1 MSSVAVTSP
10 PMAEVES
17 GHVTRTLRALE
28 LIAARPV
35 TQSELAAGL
44 GVHARTARR
53 LLDRLVA
60 EGYAAA
66 SGEGGRPRYAAT
78 LKIMRLVGP
87 VLERS
92 DVVRV
97 AAPYVAD
104 LRSRTGESAHLSVP
118 REDGVLRVVRESD
131 ENVVTIKSRVGE
143 LVPFHSTATGK
154 ALLAHLPDVFE
165 RMRGGGLERR
175 TERTVVDPVDLL
187 VELATIRER
196 GYALDDREHAADLR
210 CAAAAVFDRTGAPV
224 AALGVSA
231 PASRLPARG
240 LAGLGEL
247 VAERAQALSRELG
260 G

>member
-1 MSSVAVTSP
+1 MT
-10 PMAEVES
+10 ELES

-28 LIAARPV
+28 LLAARPV
-35 TQSELAAGL
+35 TPSELATIL
-44 GVHARTARR
+44 GIHPRTARR

-66 SGEGGRPRYAAT
+66 SADGGRPRYAAT
-78 LKIMRLVGP
+78 LKVVGLVGP

-97 AAPYVAD
+97 GAPYVAD
-104 LRSRTGESAHLSVP
+104 LRSRTGESAHLSVA

-154 ALLAHLPDVFE
+154 ALLAHLPAVFE
-165 RMRGGGLERR
+165 RMRAGGLERK
-175 TERTVVDPVDLL
+175 TERTVVAPVDLL
-187 VELATIRER
+187 LELATIRER
-196 GYALDDREHAADLR
+196 GYALDDREHAPDLR
-210 CAAAAVFDRTGAPV
+210 CAAAAVFGEAGAPV

-231 PASRLPARG
+231 PASRLPARA

-247 VAERAQALSRELG
+247 IAERALALSRELG